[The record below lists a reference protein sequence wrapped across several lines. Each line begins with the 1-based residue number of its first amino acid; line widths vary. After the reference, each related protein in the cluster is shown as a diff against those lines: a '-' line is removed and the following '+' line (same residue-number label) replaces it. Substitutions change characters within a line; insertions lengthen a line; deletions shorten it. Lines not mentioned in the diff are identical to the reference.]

1 MHPVAAGAI
10 TACVSPS
17 GHHRMFGGVMILAV
31 HLTTPKDFRGDG
43 AIKDCN
49 AYFHAIT
56 FAHWSGTMFSAKF
69 RYRRTFGMKPDR

>member
-1 MHPVAAGAI
+1 
-10 TACVSPS
+10 
-17 GHHRMFGGVMILAV
+17 MILAV